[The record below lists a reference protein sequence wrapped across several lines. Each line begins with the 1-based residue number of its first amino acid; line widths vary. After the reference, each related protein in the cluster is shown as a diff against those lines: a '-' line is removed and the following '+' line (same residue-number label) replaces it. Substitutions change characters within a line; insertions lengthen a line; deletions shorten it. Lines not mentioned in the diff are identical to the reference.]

1 MKTSTNI
8 FNALKT
14 KPKKKTKEEN
24 SEKDDAPNAEKQAAL
39 EAAIFQTAPV
49 ATLGTW
55 ADEDEDLPVVGFSPP
70 TGGGWNMAK
79 KNFSNSRGQRYLA
92 SPQQEESQPDAE
104 SESDNESVHLDIEAE
119 LGIEV
124 ARSEDDDDDDS
135 EDGQNSSDD
144 DNENQDGD
152 NSEETSS
159 DSIDPQRQSVDTPP
173 TKPVVQLS
181 KKEQKK
187 KELEDLDAVLAEL
200 GLDAPPTGFTNGDAA
215 ASTVSEGGT
224 DSSKAAKRRQKKK
237 QQEVSVASA
246 TTANGNCELNS
257 ASPPASSDDSNT
269 ENQDATQEMSAEAI
283 KARKSALAKK
293 MSGSKNKPASA
304 SAAAAAAAAAKAKKA
319 AGKDKSRYN
328 EMPTR

>member
-8 FNALKT
+8 FDALKT
-14 KPKKKTKEEN
+14 KPKRKTKEEN

-70 TGGGWNMAK
+70 TGDGWNMAK
-79 KNFSNSRGQRYLA
+79 KNYSNSRGQRYLS
-92 SPQQEESQPDAE
+92 SPQQEEPQPDAA

-124 ARSEDDDDDDS
+124 ARSDDDEDDDDS
-135 EDGQNSSDD
+135 EDDQNPSDD
-144 DNENQDGD
+144 DNESQDGE
-152 NSEETSS
+152 NSKEISS
-159 DSIDPQRQSVDTPP
+159 DSIDQQKQAVDTQAA
-173 TKPVVQLS
+173 KAVLQLS
-181 KKEQKK
+181 KKEKKK

-200 GLDAPPTGFTNGDAA
+200 GLDAPPASTNGDA
-215 ASTVSEGGT
+215 EGGA

-237 QQEVSVASA
+237 QHEASVASVSA
-246 TTANGNCELNS
+246 PETTLANGKLK
-257 ASPPASSDDSNT
+257 SPSPASSDDSNT
-269 ENQDATQEMSAEAI
+269 ENQDATQGLSAEAI
-283 KARKSALAKK
+283 KARKAALAKR
-293 MSGSKNKPASA
+293 MASSKTKSASA
-304 SAAAAAAAAAKAKKA
+304 SAAAAAAAAAAKAKKA